1 MGYGRIYS
9 IYIWGMLAE
18 HDIFY
23 IYIWVYGH
31 LIIVIGDSKHTGLPR
46 MKMRDHRQK
55 LWKIIQLLT
64 VFTCK
69 R

>member
-1 MGYGRIYS
+1 MAEYIPYIYGVCWQNMIYS
-9 IYIWGMLAE
+9 
-18 HDIFY
+18 